1 MSLSTLNNSFIPYSL
16 SGLSNI
22 NTDTI
27 NGTSPFN
34 GVVANTFYPLAF
46 NTSTGI
52 LSQTPITQNININA
66 SPTFERV
73 NFNNVNQYIRNVSGG
88 LTIYGN
94 NSVTVASGNTLNF
107 LGGQIVFTGTLSGTS
122 GGLMFNANANIS
134 CGSGLDLIFTTID
147 TADNI
152 LFVSGTTQK
161 FKINSS
167 GIYAPSLSSVSQTY
181 LLGYNTSTGQIT
193 YQSPPTVPLSITVNN
208 IASDSSNNLA
218 LSSANNNVNITALS
232 TIGGTGS
239 GNINLNFERF
249 VSFNN
254 NSIEVARIDTSNGRL
269 IFPSLSSISAYT
281 TPIYFSGT
289 GTNYIASGAS
299 TLGFFTGNNIF
310 SVSPTPSGEM
320 IAKINNVTI
329 LKINSTDG
337 LTTSLITSTTN
348 LTLNT
353 LSSVAIL
360 FNIASSNVGYIG
372 TDGLYI
378 NQIIS
383 KSPVDDL
390 ELSSQSGVIRTSSS
404 LTMYGGNIN
413 LYDYS
418 TGLIQSQLF
427 TNSTGLI
434 VKTATTK
441 DIRFRIA
448 STDIMIA
455 DTSGI
460 TLQGSLPIKSATN
473 TNLILNV
480 PSSGYQMNLQHAG
493 TTKCAITT
501 NGLTIWNN
509 NLYNAGS
516 SLNIRNSTASTA
528 YITLGNMDTVNNPFI
543 QFVNSSG
550 NNAGY
555 IQSTYAT
562 PTISQLAINST
573 GNIDL
578 NASSTG
584 SISLNVGS
592 TYFGVGAGVIAT
604 LGNINIGG
612 TGQFSG
618 LLTQNFPVNL
628 WYKSYVSTYA
638 GPTIYNTI
646 GSASFTSVGATLN
659 QYTSSFYNYSAC
671 NATTQNWTPVWGTT
685 ASTYGFLYFP
695 YTGVYT
701 INWSVNYNTS
711 ITYLT
716 TINKNCSISNWSSSV
731 PANDSSML
739 VSTAVIAN
747 ATYNNTLT
755 ATVRI
760 DVAGSSGDY
769 ISLVLYNFSSATSF
783 PANNFRSALN
793 IHKVA

>member
-107 LGGQIVFTGTLSGTS
+107 LGGQIVFTGTLSGTA

-269 IFPSLSSISAYT
+269 IFPSLSSISAYN

-716 TINKNCSISNWSSSV
+716 TINKNWSISNWSASV

>member
-269 IFPSLSSISAYT
+269 IFPSLSSISAYN

-716 TINKNCSISNWSSSV
+716 TINKNWSISNWSASV

>member
-66 SPTFERV
+66 STTFERV

-269 IFPSLSSISAYT
+269 IFPSLSSISAYN

-383 KSPVDDL
+383 KTPVDDL
-390 ELSSQSGVIRTSSS
+390 ELSSQSGIIRTSSS

-543 QFVNSSG
+543 QFINSSG

-555 IQSTYAT
+555 IQSNYAT

-701 INWSVNYNTS
+701 INVSVNYNTS

-716 TINKNCSISNWSSSV
+716 TINKNWSISNWSASV

>member
-34 GVVANTFYPLAF
+34 GVVANTFYPLSF

-107 LGGQIVFTGTLSGTS
+107 LGGQIVFTGTLSGTA

-269 IFPSLSSISAYT
+269 IFPSLSSISAYN

-716 TINKNCSISNWSSSV
+716 TINKNWSISNWSASV

>member
-34 GVVANTFYPLAF
+34 GVISNTFYPLSF

-52 LSQTPITQNININA
+52 LSQTPINQNININA

-94 NSVTVASGNTLNF
+94 NSITVASGNTLNF

-193 YQSPPTVPLSITVNN
+193 YQSPPSVPLSITVNN
-208 IASDSSNNLA
+208 IASDSSNNLS

-232 TIGGTGS
+232 AIGGTGS
-239 GNINLNFERF
+239 GNIILDFQRF
-249 VSFNN
+249 LSFNN
-254 NSIEVARIDTSNGRL
+254 NGVEVARIDTSNGRL
-269 IFPSLSSISAYT
+269 IFPNLSSISAYN

-299 TLGFFTGNNIF
+299 TLGFFTGNNTF
-310 SVSPTPSGEM
+310 SISPTPSGEM
-320 IAKINNVTI
+320 LAKINNVTI

-337 LTTSLITSTTN
+337 LTTSLITSTSN

-383 KSPVDDL
+383 KTPVDDL
-390 ELSSQSGVIRTSSS
+390 QLNSQSGIITTGSS
-404 LTMYGGNIN
+404 LTMNGGNIN
-413 LYDYS
+413 IYDYS
-418 TGLIQSQLF
+418 TRLIQSQLF
-427 TNSTGLI
+427 TENTGLI
-434 VKTATTK
+434 LKTATTK

-448 STDIMIA
+448 STDIANISA
-455 DTSGI
+455 SGLI
-460 TLQGSLPIKSATN
+460 MNSSLPISSATN
-473 TNLILNV
+473 TNLILNC
-480 PSSGYQMNLQHAG
+480 PSVGYQMNLQHAG

-509 NLYNAGS
+509 NLYNAGA

-528 YITLGNMDTVNNPFI
+528 YITLGNMDSVNNTFI

-584 SISLNVGS
+584 SINLNVGS
-592 TYFGVGAGVIAT
+592 TLLSIGSAVIAT
-604 LGNINIGG
+604 LGNVNIGG
-612 TGQFSG
+612 TGRFTG
-618 LLTQNFPVNL
+618 LLTQDFPVNVYYQSSQTGPSNTVYVATGGFFTANGL
-628 WYKSYVSTYA
+628 NLNSSMPSYVSYA
-638 GPTIYNTI
+638 G
-646 GSASFTSVGATLN
+646 V
-659 QYTSSFYNYSAC
+659 NYIS
-671 NATTQNWTPVWGTT
+671 NNWTPVWGTT
-685 ASTYGFLYFP
+685 SANYAFLYFP

-701 INWSVNYNTS
+701 IDWSASFRSNINAM
-711 ITYLT
+711 I
-716 TINKNCSISNWSSSV
+716 TINKNYNLANWSISV
-731 PANDSSML
+731 PQNDSTML
-739 VSTAVIAN
+739 NKCTMSP
-747 ATYNNTLT
+747 NTSYDLSCS

-760 DVAGSSGDY
+760 NVAGSDY
-769 ISLVLYNFSSATSF
+769 VCFSIYNFSGAALF
-783 PANNFRSALN
+783 QLNAFRSMLN
-793 IHKVA
+793 INKVG

>member
-27 NGTSPFN
+27 NGISQFN
-34 GVVANTFYPLAF
+34 GVVANTFYPLSF

-94 NSVTVASGNTLNF
+94 NSLTVASGNTLNF
-107 LGGQIVFTGTLSGTS
+107 LGSQIIFTGTGTGTG
-122 GGLMFNANANIS
+122 GGLSFNANANIS

-232 TIGGTGS
+232 TIGGTGA

-249 VSFNN
+249 LSFLNN
-254 NSIEVARIDTSNGRL
+254 GVEVARIDTSNGRL
-269 IFPSLSSISAYT
+269 IFPNLSSISAYN

-289 GTNYIASGAS
+289 GTNYIASGSS
-299 TLGFFTGNNIF
+299 TLGFFTGNNAF

-320 IAKINNVTI
+320 IAKINNVNI
-329 LKINSTDG
+329 LKINSADG
-337 LTTSLITSTTN
+337 LTTNLITANTSSN

-383 KSPVDDL
+383 KTPVDDL
-390 ELSSQSGVIRTSSS
+390 ELSSQSGVIKTSSS
-404 LTMYGGNIN
+404 LTMNGGNIN
-413 LYDYS
+413 LFDYS
-418 TGLIQSQLF
+418 TGLIQSQF
-427 TNSTGLI
+427 YTDSTGLI

-448 STDIMIA
+448 STDIATIS
-455 DTSGI
+455 TSGL
-460 TLQGSLPIKSATN
+460 TMNGSLPILSATN

-509 NLYNAGS
+509 NLYNAGA

-555 IQSTYAT
+555 IQSNYAT
-562 PTISQLAINST
+562 PTISQLEINST

-578 NASSTG
+578 DASSTG
-584 SISLNVGS
+584 SINLSVGS
-592 TYFGVGAGVIAT
+592 TLLSVGSAVIAT

-628 WYKSYVSTYA
+628 WYKSYLSVQPAPVMYQATSA
-638 GPTIYNTI
+638 VNFNNV
-646 GSASFTSVGATLN
+646 GSAVN
-659 QYTSSFYNYSAC
+659 SSITTFFNYSGC
-671 NATTQNWTPVWGTT
+671 TSTTQNWTPVWGST
-685 ASTYGFLYFP
+685 ASTRGFLYFP

-701 INWSVNYNTS
+701 INWSFGVNAPCVF
-711 ITYLT
+711 IA
-716 TINKNCSISNWSSSV
+716 TINKNWSLANWSASI

-739 VSTAVIAN
+739 SCLSLSPSALYN
-747 ATYNNTLT
+747 ATIS

-760 DVAGSSGDY
+760 DVAGSDY
-769 ISLVLYNFSSATSF
+769 VSFCYYNFSGNTTVGN
-783 PANNFRSALN
+783 NNFRCPLN